1 MKTGHSRIY
10 FPCSQ
15 NTPEE
20 SLRTFWENLSGSSRR
35 VLDFTLIRLPTQSY
49 IVVSIGEPETHSR
62 RRYSAVRLVKWFYN
76 PSPLLRFYHFPTAGV
91 PGWIS
96 LPTLRQVLRQRI
108 LSRRVTVRESY
119 PIRLWYHR
127 QAVPNMLGRGM
138 AKEWRGFTATI
149 HRIHARTYYAS
160 RLN

>member
-1 MKTGHSRIY
+1 MKNGHSRIY
-10 FPCSQ
+10 LECS
-15 NTPEE
+15 
-20 SLRTFWENLSGSSRR
+20 ENIHPLALTKFLEALSGSSRR

-49 IVVSIGEPETHSR
+49 IVVSIGEPETLTLK
-62 RRYSAVRLVKWFYN
+62 RYSAVRLVKWFYN

-96 LPTLRQVLRQRI
+96 LSTLRQVLRQRI
-108 LSRRVTVRESY
+108 VTRRVIVRESY

-138 AKEWRGFTATI
+138 AKEWRGFIATI
-149 HRIHARTYYAS
+149 HRIHARTYYG
-160 RLN
+160 